1 MENSKVVELPASPE
15 KKRRKL
21 LLIIAASIVALS
33 VTAVLVLSFLRCLR
47 RKNRSDRQQIG
58 QREKI
63 T

>member
-33 VTAVLVLSFLRCLR
+33 VTAVLVLSFSPLLAA
-47 RKNRSDRQQIG
+47 KKS
-58 QREKI
+58 K
-63 T
+63 